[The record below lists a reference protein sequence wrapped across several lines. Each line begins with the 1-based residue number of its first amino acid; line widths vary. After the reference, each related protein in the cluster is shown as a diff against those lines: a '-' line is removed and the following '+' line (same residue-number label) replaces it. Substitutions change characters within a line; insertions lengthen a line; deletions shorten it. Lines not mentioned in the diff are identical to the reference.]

1 MTIDKTEKHYC
12 TNCNIYTKQHY
23 CPLCKQGLS
32 EVIEEN
38 EYYPDYEMKIKRR
51 YFIQRLVLFIAIFS
65 ISTSLLINL
74 LTDPDTLWFLYVL
87 GPVLYGLLCIN
98 HTILSKAHT
107 GSKVI
112 FQVIVL
118 SIMLFIL
125 DAASG
130 SSKWSIHYVIPFLVT
145 LATLFVTIII
155 LRKPMKWS
163 EYIGYMSTMVVLGF
177 LPVILFLS
185 SWSTVLWPSAVTA
198 LYALLTLIGMV
209 LFSEKTMKNEI
220 VRRFH
225 F

>member
-1 MTIDKTEKHYC
+1 MQHYC
-12 TNCNIYTKQHY
+12 SNCDIYTQQPY
-23 CPLCKQGLS
+23 CPLCKHKLS
-32 EVIEEN
+32 EELEHN
-38 EYYPDYEMKIKRR
+38 AYYPAYETKVQRR
-51 YFIQRLVLFIAIFS
+51 RFVQRLVLFIAIFA

-74 LTDPDTLWFLYVL
+74 LTKPNQLWFLYVL
-87 GPVLYGLLCIN
+87 GPVLYGLLLIN

-112 FQVIVL
+112 FQVIAL

-130 SSKWSIHYVIPFLVT
+130 SSKWSIHYVIPFLVS
-145 LATLFVTIII
+145 LATLFVTIIV
-155 LRKPMKWS
+155 LRKPMKWR
-163 EYIGYMSTMVVLGF
+163 EYIGYMTTMVILGF

-185 SWSTVLWPSAVTA
+185 SWSTVLWPSAATA
-198 LYALLTLIGMV
+198 LYALLTLIGMI